1 MIVVIDQVRDAG
13 SSGQSRNGNK
23 GVDSC
28 VNYAIEGRKGKE
40 GERVEKYTSLN
51 NHLRKRET

>member
-1 MIVVIDQVRDAG
+1 MIVAVDQVWDAG
-13 SSGQSRNGNK
+13 PSGQSRNGNK

-28 VNYAIEGRKGKE
+28 VNYATEGRKGKE